1 MAASPTGGATP
12 PVLDQLLHE
21 RPPGHFTEADLDAL
35 PESARYEIVD
45 GVLLVTPPPG
55 VAHQRLVARL
65 LRLLTDACPPGVEV
79 LPDIGYRMADDRL
92 LIPDVTVAR
101 TADIGRRGLDG
112 TALLVVEVRS
122 PSTRHYD
129 AAFKR
134 AVYAEAGVPSY
145 WLADPD
151 APSLTALELD
161 GGDYRET
168 ARLDGPGDLVLDRP
182 FPVTIRLG

>member
-1 MAASPTGGATP
+1 MATSPTGGATP
-12 PVLDQLLHE
+12 PVLDLLLHE

-55 VAHQRLVARL
+55 VAHQRLVLDLAVQ
-65 LRLLTDACPPGVEV
+65 LRDACPAGVEV

-92 LIPDVTVAR
+92 LVPDLTVAR
-101 TADIGRRGLDG
+101 TADLGARGLDG

-151 APSLTALELD
+151 APSLTVLELHA
-161 GGDYRET
+161 GDYRDA
-168 ARLDGPGDLVLDRP
+168 ARLDGVGELALTRP

>member
-1 MAASPTGGATP
+1 MAVDQGGGATP
-12 PVLDQLLHE
+12 PALDLLLHE

-45 GVLLVTPPPG
+45 GMLLVTPHPG
-55 VAHQRLVARL
+55 VAHQRLVVRL
-65 LRLLTDACPPGVEV
+65 LRQLAEACPPGVEV

-92 LIPDVTVAR
+92 LIPDLTIAR
-101 TADIGRRGLDG
+101 TADLGARGLDG

-122 PSTRHYD
+122 PSTRPYD

-151 APSLTALELD
+151 APSLTVLELH
-161 GGDYRET
+161 GGDYREA
-168 ARLDGPGDLVLDRP
+168 ARLDGVGELALTRP